1 MDTSQRKKAKRTLT
15 ENTQKIPLKKRPPW
29 TNPTQSSFQIHGIL
43 VHYIH
48 TILVTCFENIHMYF
62 SKSLDPFQ
70 KINISSITFS
80 TKNLVRGIL
89 NAFLQIRK
97 VMGLSCTIERTT
109 TLSKFALV
117 SNFFVENCIF
127 KKTNLIYTVSVK

>member
-1 MDTSQRKKAKRTLT
+1 
-15 ENTQKIPLKKRPPW
+15 
-29 TNPTQSSFQIHGIL
+29 
-43 VHYIH
+43 
-48 TILVTCFENIHMYF
+48 MYF
-62 SKSLDPFQ
+62 SKSLDPFLEN
-70 KINISSITFS
+70 KFFNLPFS